1 VATRVNRI
9 VNLLKA
15 TNFPTGALYLETLD
29 IMPSDDLLD
38 HAKSDQDFYALL
50 GEGIHEGSTEKEI
63 SRAYRRSALKH
74 HPDQN
79 ANDPNAVSRFHALQ
93 IAYDV
98 LSDPAARAAYNEAR
112 RAREARKRHHEMLQ
126 GKRRA
131 MKEDLE
137 RRESGAFKR
146 KRDEMEA
153 EERLEQE
160 LRRLAEDGRRRRK
173 EREEALKRE
182 QAADMQKVS
191 SGDEET
197 PKATQFHQEQ
207 PGVRETG
214 VPEISRTV
222 KVRWPREG
230 IGLDLDKQRFE
241 GMFGKFGKVENT
253 LILKDRKMRIGNETK
268 KRLVATGVVV
278 FQSIVGAYAAV
289 EDLKRQPGDEW
300 KIFES
305 IEWAE
310 GKEPVCLNPQTS
322 SASTAIDIESTPQ
335 TPSHPAEKLRK
346 SFMNSDSTP
355 KTPRIFANG
364 LNDHAQSEGKNEER
378 LRKVPSFAS
387 FSSAKLNS
395 PASSPFARGPQSPSL
410 EEITMI
416 RLKNAEKKRLEEQIR
431 KEEAQ
436 EQERG
441 SE

>member
-1 VATRVNRI
+1 
-9 VNLLKA
+9 
-15 TNFPTGALYLETLD
+15 
-29 IMPSDDLLD
+29 MPSDDLLD

-50 GEGIHEGSTEKEI
+50 GEGIHQGSTEKEI
-63 SRAYRRSALKH
+63 SRAYRRAALKH

-79 ANDPNAVSRFHALQ
+79 PNDPNAVSRFHALQ

-98 LSDPAARAAYNEAR
+98 LSDPAARAAYDEAR
-112 RAREARKRHHEMLQ
+112 RAREARKRHNEMLQ
-126 GKRRA
+126 GRRRA

-182 QAADMQKVS
+182 QAADLHKGS
-191 SGDEET
+191 SGDEEAT
-197 PKATQFHQEQ
+197 KAPQSNQEQ
-207 PGVRETG
+207 SDVRETG

-222 KVRWPREG
+222 KVRWPRGG
-230 IGLDLDKQRFE
+230 IGLDLDKQRLE
-241 GMFGKFGKVENT
+241 GLFGNFGRVENT
-253 LILKDRKMRIGNETK
+253 LILKDRKMRFGNEGK
-268 KRLVATGVVV
+268 KRLMATGVVV
-278 FQSIVGAYAAV
+278 FQSIVGAHAAV

-300 KIFES
+300 RIFES

-310 GKEPVCLNPQTS
+310 GKEPICLHPQTS
-322 SASTAIDIESTPQ
+322 PTSPAVDVESIPK

-346 SFMNSDSTP
+346 SFMSPDPTP
-355 KTPRIFANG
+355 KTPRIFASG
-364 LNDHAQSEGKNEER
+364 LNGHAQSEDKNEEG

-387 FSSAKLNS
+387 FSSTKFNS
-395 PASSPFARGPQSPSL
+395 PASSPFARDPQSPSL

-416 RLKNAEKKRLEEQIR
+416 RLKIAEKKRLEEQIR

>member
-1 VATRVNRI
+1 
-9 VNLLKA
+9 
-15 TNFPTGALYLETLD
+15 
-29 IMPSDDLLD
+29 
-38 HAKSDQDFYALL
+38 
-50 GEGIHEGSTEKEI
+50 
-63 SRAYRRSALKH
+63 
-74 HPDQN
+74 
-79 ANDPNAVSRFHALQ
+79 
-93 IAYDV
+93 
-98 LSDPAARAAYNEAR
+98 
-112 RAREARKRHHEMLQ
+112 
-126 GKRRA
+126 

-182 QAADMQKVS
+182 QAADTQKGS
-191 SGDEET
+191 SGEEEASKT
-197 PKATQFHQEQ
+197 PQPKNDQ

-222 KVRWPREG
+222 KVRWAREG
-230 IGLDLDKQRFE
+230 IGLDLDKQRLE
-241 GMFGKFGKVENT
+241 GLFGKFGRVENT
-253 LILKDRKMRIGNETK
+253 LILKDRKMRISNETK
-268 KRLVATGVVV
+268 KRLMATGVVV
-278 FQSIVGAYAAV
+278 FQSIVGAHAAV

-300 KIFES
+300 RIFES

-310 GKEPVCLNPQTS
+310 GKEPVCLNPQMS
-322 SASTAIDIESTPQ
+322 PVSPASPAIDVESTPK
-335 TPSHPAEKLRK
+335 TPSHPAEKLHK
-346 SFMNSDSTP
+346 SFMTSNSTP
-355 KTPRIFANG
+355 KTPRIFASG
-364 LNDHAQSEGKNEER
+364 QKSHVQTESKNEEG

-387 FSSAKLNS
+387 FSSAKHNS

-416 RLKNAEKKRLEEQIR
+416 RLKIAEKKRLEEQIR

-436 EQERG
+436 EQERE

>member
-1 VATRVNRI
+1 VAQIDAYHKCGVLSGDTCKVPTLHTRGNIKLR
-9 VNLLKA
+9 
-15 TNFPTGALYLETLD
+15 TFPTEALHLQIPG

-50 GEGIHEGSTEKEI
+50 GEGIHEGSTQKEI

-79 ANDPNAVSRFHALQ
+79 PNDPNAVSRFHALQ

-98 LSDPAARAAYNEAR
+98 LSDPAARAAYDEAR

-137 RRESGAFKR
+137 QRESGAFKR

-182 QAADMQKVS
+182 QAADMQKGS
-191 SGDEET
+191 SGDEEAAKT
-197 PKATQFHQEQ
+197 PKSHQEQ

-230 IGLDLDKQRFE
+230 IGLDLDKQRLE
-241 GMFGKFGKVENT
+241 GLFSNFGRVENT
-253 LILKDRKMRIGNETK
+253 LILKDRKMRIGNEGK
-268 KRLVATGVVV
+268 KRLVATGVIV
-278 FQSIVGAYAAV
+278 FQSIVGAHAAV
-289 EDLKRQPGDEW
+289 EDFKQQPGDEW
-300 KIFES
+300 RILES

-310 GKEPVCLNPQTS
+310 GKEPDCLLV
-322 SASTAIDIESTPQ
+322 
-335 TPSHPAEKLRK
+335 PA
-346 SFMNSDSTP
+346 
-355 KTPRIFANG
+355 
-364 LNDHAQSEGKNEER
+364 
-378 LRKVPSFAS
+378 
-387 FSSAKLNS
+387 
-395 PASSPFARGPQSPSL
+395 
-410 EEITMI
+410 
-416 RLKNAEKKRLEEQIR
+416 
-431 KEEAQ
+431 
-436 EQERG
+436 
-441 SE
+441 

>member
-1 VATRVNRI
+1 
-9 VNLLKA
+9 
-15 TNFPTGALYLETLD
+15 
-29 IMPSDDLLD
+29 MPSDDLLD
-38 HAKSDQDFYALL
+38 HVRSDQDFYALL

-79 ANDPNAVSRFHALQ
+79 PNDPNAVSRFHTLQ

-98 LSDPAARAAYNEAR
+98 LSDPAARAAYDEAR
-112 RAREARKRHHEMLQ
+112 RAREARKRQNEMLE
-126 GKRRA
+126 GRRRA

-173 EREEALKRE
+173 EREEALKKE
-182 QAADMQKVS
+182 HAAEMQKS
-191 SGDEET
+191 GDGDEEAA
-197 PKATQFHQEQ
+197 KAPTFHQDR
-207 PGVRETG
+207 PSAGETG
-214 VPEISRTV
+214 VPEINRTV

-230 IGLDLDKQRFE
+230 IGLGLDKQQLE
-241 GMFGKFGKVENT
+241 NLFGNFGKVEDT
-253 LILKDRKMRIGNETK
+253 LVLKDRKMRIGDQGK
-268 KRLVATGVVV
+268 KRLMATGVVV
-278 FQSIVGAYAAV
+278 FQSIVGAHAAV

-300 KIFES
+300 RLFES

-310 GKEPVCLNPQTS
+310 GKQPDCLNPGTS
-322 SASTAIDIESTPQ
+322 PTSPAMDVKPTPE
-335 TPSHPAEKLRK
+335 TPLHPAEKLRK
-346 SFMNSDSTP
+346 FFMGFDSTP
-355 KTPRIFANG
+355 KTPRTFANG
-364 LNDHAQSEGKNEER
+364 LNGNAQTEGKNWEG

-387 FSSAKLNS
+387 FSSANFNS
-395 PASSPFARGPQSPSL
+395 PASSPLTRGPLSPSL

-436 EQERG
+436 EQEKG